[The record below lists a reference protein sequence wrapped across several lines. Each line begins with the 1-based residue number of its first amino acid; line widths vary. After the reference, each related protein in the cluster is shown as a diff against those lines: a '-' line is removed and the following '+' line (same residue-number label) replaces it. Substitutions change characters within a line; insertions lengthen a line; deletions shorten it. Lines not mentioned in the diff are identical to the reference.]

1 MKEFDNKKLFIA
13 GKGHEKIKKKE
24 ETVKRIVP
32 KGCYDYNDLPEN
44 WLFLDSDFDKKHI
57 KIK

>member
-1 MKEFDNKKLFIA
+1 MKEFDKKKLYKA
-13 GKGHEKIKKKE
+13 GEGHKKIVKQKE
-24 ETVKRIVP
+24 TIKRIVP

-44 WLFLDSDFDKKHI
+44 WLFLDSDLDKKHI